1 MNDRDCGNSETKK
14 RSGNAPATKK
24 TAATVQDAH
33 ATAETMGDYKSNENL
48 LLQQVEAQ
56 ILPNCWQ
63 RECCE
68 QLGRTCESGQMQ
80 LHMYIKPPA
89 NVHIGLQMFMN
100 TPPNVQM
107 PCKCLQMSANVCKC
121 LQMSE
126 PLQMLLQM
134 FANSGECPHPC
145 KCLQISVQ
153 MWTLCTAFPRVLLL
167 TYTTFSASPRAP
179 HEVRRHA
186 ARLIYRCAK
195 KMRLNEKKTS
205 KEICG
210 LKKFDYFCSTFTI
223 RKGATMHRTRCNF
236 FCTYYA
242 IYAAFY
248 PRAPPVIGRA
258 HLFEVVKQRER
269 KRRISVS
276 KKNASPL

>member
-107 PCKCLQMSANVCKC
+107 PCKCLQMS
-121 LQMSE
+121 E
-126 PLQMLLQM
+126 PPQMLLQMFANMQM

-167 TYTTFSASPRAP
+167 TCTTFSASPRAP
-179 HEVRRHA
+179 HEVRKHA

-195 KMRLNEKKTS
+195 KCAQT
-205 KEICG
+205 
-210 LKKFDYFCSTFTI
+210 
-223 RKGATMHRTRCNF
+223 
-236 FCTYYA
+236 
-242 IYAAFY
+242 
-248 PRAPPVIGRA
+248 
-258 HLFEVVKQRER
+258 
-269 KRRISVS
+269 
-276 KKNASPL
+276 KKNIKKICR

>member
-1 MNDRDCGNSETKK
+1 MTGTAAIVKQRKE
-14 RSGNAPATKK
+14 AATPQQPRK
-24 TAATVQDAH
+24 TAATVHDAH
-33 ATAETMGDYKSNENL
+33 ATAEIMRHDKSNENL

-107 PCKCLQMSANVCKC
+107 PCKCLQMSA
-121 LQMSE
+121 

-134 FANSGECPHPC
+134 FANMQMFANSGECLHPC

-153 MWTLCTAFPRVLLL
+153 MWPLCTAFPRVLLL

-195 KMRLNEKKTS
+195 KMRSNEKKHQ
-205 KEICG
+205 KNLRI
-210 LKKFDYFCSTFTI
+210 KK
-223 RKGATMHRTRCNF
+223 
-236 FCTYYA
+236 
-242 IYAAFY
+242 
-248 PRAPPVIGRA
+248 V
-258 HLFEVVKQRER
+258 
-269 KRRISVS
+269 
-276 KKNASPL
+276 

>member
-1 MNDRDCGNSETKK
+1 MTGTAAIVKQRKE
-14 RSGNAPATKK
+14 ATTPQQPRK
-24 TAATVQDAH
+24 TAAAVQDAR
-33 ATAETMGDYKSNENL
+33 ATAKIMRHDKSNENL
-48 LLQQVEAQ
+48 SLQQVEAQ

-107 PCKCLQMSANVCKC
+107 PCKCLQMS
-121 LQMSE
+121 E
-126 PLQMLLQM
+126 PLQMLLQMFANMQM

-167 TYTTFSASPRAP
+167 TFTTFSASPRAP
-179 HEVRRHA
+179 HEVRIHA

-195 KMRLNEKKTS
+195 KNALKRKKHQKNLQIKKT
-205 KEICG
+205 
-210 LKKFDYFCSTFTI
+210 
-223 RKGATMHRTRCNF
+223 
-236 FCTYYA
+236 
-242 IYAAFY
+242 
-248 PRAPPVIGRA
+248 
-258 HLFEVVKQRER
+258 VV
-269 KRRISVS
+269 S
-276 KKNASPL
+276 L

>member
-14 RSGNAPATKK
+14 TSGNAPATKK

-89 NVHIGLQMFMN
+89 NVRIGLQMFMN

-107 PCKCLQMSANVCKC
+107 PCKCLQMSANVRTPANAPANVRKYANVCKFGRMSAP
-121 LQMSE
+121 LQMS
-126 PLQMLLQM
+126 
-134 FANSGECPHPC
+134 AN
-145 KCLQISVQ
+145 I
-153 MWTLCTAFPRVLLL
+153 
-167 TYTTFSASPRAP
+167 RAN
-179 HEVRRHA
+179 
-186 ARLIYRCAK
+186 
-195 KMRLNEKKTS
+195 M
-205 KEICG
+205 
-210 LKKFDYFCSTFTI
+210 D
-223 RKGATMHRTRCNF
+223 TMHCVPA
-236 FCTYYA
+236 C
-242 IYAAFY
+242 
-248 PRAPPVIGRA
+248 VIA
-258 HLFEVVKQRER
+258 DLHHV
-269 KRRISVS
+269 
-276 KKNASPL
+276 